1 MRVQYYFTQSN
12 TSQWKYITCTFGEA
26 SIVHEAF
33 VLRVYLDSP
42 FVPRLEMVGNL
53 HHTEQVNLSPGW
65 SSTIL
70 LHNPVLFYTI
80 QYYSTTQSST
90 ILHNPVLF
98 YTIQYYS
105 TQYSTILRNPVLFYT
120 IQYYCIH
127 TQSDTIR
134 IVTLAYF
141 QNRKTKVHKRYSL
154 INSWTSSL
162 RCCKSCRKY
171 LNVGFFQ
178 VV

>member
-1 MRVQYYFTQSN
+1 MTNGATYESGSRFPQLVSVEVYQLYICSLYLYAFVLRIQYYFTQSN

-70 LHNPVLFYTI
+70 HNPVLFYTI
-80 QYYSTTQSST
+80 QCDFS
-90 ILHNPVLF
+90 
-98 YTIQYYS
+98 
-105 TQYSTILRNPVLFYT
+105 
-120 IQYYCIH
+120 
-127 TQSDTIR
+127 
-134 IVTLAYF
+134 
-141 QNRKTKVHKRYSL
+141 
-154 INSWTSSL
+154 
-162 RCCKSCRKY
+162 
-171 LNVGFFQ
+171 
-178 VV
+178 